1 MVFDVFSEMG
11 SDSKNY
17 VCLQDDSIQALVTVK
32 AACACHKFSELVHT
46 EIATFL
52 QFLHD
57 HIAGHG
63 LVVGGRKGHDSA

>member
-1 MVFDVFSEMG
+1 MTVS
-11 SDSKNY
+11 N
-17 VCLQDDSIQALVTVK
+17 LWHTVK
-32 AACACHKFSELVHT
+32 SACACHKFSELVHT

-63 LVVGGRKGHDSA
+63 LVVGGRKGYDSA